1 MSGSLYGMQGMG
13 TTGMGAG
20 ASPQIPPQL
29 LALLAARGQQGGAQP
44 GGFAAPPGPV
54 QAAQQ
59 PTGMSPL
66 TALMGQGQ
74 LQPHQGGGMGAPP
87 GGGMGVQN
95 PSLTAA
101 SAPPGGGAGNP
112 MQLMQLL
119 SALKGQQQGAVPPG
133 QPGAGGMPQVGP
145 GGWGGQTTP
154 QIPGAPQQGWIGP
167 GGWGGVPA
175 PSMGGMPQIGAGGWG
190 GGLS

>member
-59 PTGMSPL
+59 PSGMSPL

-133 QPGAGGMPQVGP
+133 QPGGLGAAIGNATGGFGASGWMP
-145 GGWGGQTTP
+145 GWLQGQF
-154 QIPGAPQQGWIGP
+154 G
-167 GGWGGVPA
+167 GGVP
-175 PSMGGMPQIGAGGWG
+175 GMPAGGNPMAATG
-190 GGLS
+190 MAAGPV